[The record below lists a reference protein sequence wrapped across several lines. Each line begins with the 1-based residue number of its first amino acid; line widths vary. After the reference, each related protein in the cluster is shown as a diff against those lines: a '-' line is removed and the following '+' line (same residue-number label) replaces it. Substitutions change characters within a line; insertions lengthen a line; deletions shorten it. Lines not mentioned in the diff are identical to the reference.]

1 MIDVGRH
8 VLTVGAQVTGSV
20 RFAVAGKDVGRN
32 EYQGSA
38 TKS

>member
-8 VLTVGAQVTGSV
+8 VLTVDVQVTGSV
-20 RFAVAGKDVGRN
+20 RCAVAGKGVGRT

>member
-1 MIDVGRH
+1 MIDAEGH
-8 VLTVGAQVTGSV
+8 VTVGGHVTGSV
-20 RFAVAGKDVGRN
+20 RCAVAGKGVGRT